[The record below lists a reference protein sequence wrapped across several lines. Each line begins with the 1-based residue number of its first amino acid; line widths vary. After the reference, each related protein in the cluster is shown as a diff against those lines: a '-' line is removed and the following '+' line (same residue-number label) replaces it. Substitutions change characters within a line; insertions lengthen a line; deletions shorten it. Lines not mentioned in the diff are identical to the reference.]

1 MNENRVQVSR
11 RAVRP
16 REQGGTM
23 VEFAIV
29 ASLFLLV
36 LMAIIDLGLLF
47 WVNLTMQYAVREGV
61 RYAITGQ
68 ANLDPNGGNQQ
79 RYLAVIQSMKDN
91 SMGMWPSLAPVVS
104 IGLNGGAAQSY
115 ANQASYTSGM
125 FGSAGDIVVVQVN
138 CTWPLLTPLM
148 APFFPGGKYNFSV
161 AGTMRNE
168 AF

>member
-1 MNENRVQVSR
+1 
-11 RAVRP
+11 
-16 REQGGTM
+16 M

-29 ASLFLLV
+29 ASVFLLL
-36 LMAIIDLGLLF
+36 LMVIIDLGLLF

-68 ANLDPNGGNQQ
+68 SNLDPNAANQQ
-79 RYLAVIQSMKDN
+79 RYLAVIQSMRDN
-91 SMGMWPSLAPVVS
+91 AMGMWDSVSPSVS
-104 IGLNGGAAQSY
+104 IGLNGGAAQNY
-115 ANQASYTSGM
+115 ANSTQYTPGM

-138 CTWPLLTPLM
+138 CTWPLLTPLV
-148 APFFPGGKYNFSV
+148 APFFPGGKYIFSV